1 MNKITRLYLIYRFV
15 FLLFKQ
21 EGKIDMD
28 SELRSDPLNLKDR
41 TFSTL
46 EFYSTY
52 QVDRFHLSTL
62 ENTNFQD
69 HMTPAGLS
77 FCQADYEV

>member
-1 MNKITRLYLIYRFV
+1 M
-15 FLLFKQ
+15 LFKQ